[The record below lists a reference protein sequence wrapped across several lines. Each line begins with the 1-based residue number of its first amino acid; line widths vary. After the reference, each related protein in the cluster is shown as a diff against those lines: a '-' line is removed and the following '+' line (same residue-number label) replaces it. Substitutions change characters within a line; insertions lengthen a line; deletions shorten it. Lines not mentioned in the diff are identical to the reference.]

1 MVMLPRSCGH
11 LIVWDDGSREEF
23 TSADVTTAVSARVP
37 AADGGAGAGW
47 PHPRRTRGE
56 FEPTAQSIPEFGW
69 SRPTAMTRRR
79 ADGLTSAKKDE
90 LARLRREV
98 RQLREERE
106 ILKRAAVS
114 FARETDRP
122 K

>member
-1 MVMLPRSCGH
+1 MLPRSCGQ
-11 LIVWDDGSREEF
+11 LIAWDDGSREEF
-23 TSADVTTAVSARVP
+23 TSADVTTAVSAGVP
-37 AADGGAGAGW
+37 AADGGAGAGR
-47 PHPRRTRGE
+47 PHARRAG
-56 FEPTAQSIPEFGW
+56 GGV
-69 SRPTAMTRRR
+69 R
-79 ADGLTSAKKDE
+79 ADGPVDPELGGAADRDEGRGLTRAEKDE

-106 ILKRAAVS
+106 ILKKAAVF